1 MKRGVVKVTA
11 CCLAGSVIFASTG
24 LTAFAAGEMP
34 LAGIGAEIIASQE
47 KKENSETK
55 KVIATGYDSLVIA
68 QVDEYVNIRD
78 EASTETGQIVGKLY
92 NNSAAEIIGQTG
104 DWYLIKS
111 GDVTGYV
118 SKDYF
123 VTGAQAEELAAEVG
137 DDVATVNTETLMV
150 RKKAST
156 DSDVIALV
164 GDSQQLQVID
174 QEDGW
179 VKVAVD
185 NDVVGYVSSDYVDC
199 ETKFVEAE
207 SIETST
213 AREEAVQS
221 ALDRADQMKEAAIN
235 AMNNA
240 DANEAAYAA
249 QEAIV
254 AAAEAK
260 QLASEQELDYNVQ
273 EIASTAVSSADEAQY
288 AAYMAEQYQASAEAQ
303 AAAEAEAARQQAE
316 AEAAYAA
323 QQQAQASQ
331 QQQNQN
337 WTGDQTQQET
347 QAPSTTTDTTTT
359 PDYTTGDT
367 TTTPDYTTGDAT
379 TTPDYST
386 GDVTVTPDYGTGDTT
401 TTPDYTTGDT
411 TGSTTTDSS
420 APSASDYT
428 GDVPQSD
435 ASSSD
440 SLRQGVVNYALQ
452 FVGNPY
458 VYGGTSL
465 TNGTDCSGFTQ
476 SVLANFGISISRTAA
491 SQSGGG
497 TAVDMS
503 NLQPGDLLFYDNGSG
518 IGHVSMYI
526 GNGQVVHASNEQ
538 TGIIVSSVDYR
549 TACAARSYF

>member
-55 KVIATGYDSLVIA
+55 KVITTGYDSLVIA

-240 DANEAAYAA
+240 DANEAAYAC
-249 QEAIV
+249 
-254 AAAEAK
+254 
-260 QLASEQELDYNVQ
+260 LLYTS
-273 EIASTAVSSADEAQY
+273 
-288 AAYMAEQYQASAEAQ
+288 
-303 AAAEAEAARQQAE
+303 
-316 AEAAYAA
+316 
-323 QQQAQASQ
+323 
-331 QQQNQN
+331 
-337 WTGDQTQQET
+337 
-347 QAPSTTTDTTTT
+347 PSPRD
-359 PDYTTGDT
+359 
-367 TTTPDYTTGDAT
+367 
-379 TTPDYST
+379 
-386 GDVTVTPDYGTGDTT
+386 
-401 TTPDYTTGDT
+401 
-411 TGSTTTDSS
+411 
-420 APSASDYT
+420 
-428 GDVPQSD
+428 
-435 ASSSD
+435 
-440 SLRQGVVNYALQ
+440 
-452 FVGNPY
+452 
-458 VYGGTSL
+458 
-465 TNGTDCSGFTQ
+465 
-476 SVLANFGISISRTAA
+476 
-491 SQSGGG
+491 
-497 TAVDMS
+497 
-503 NLQPGDLLFYDNGSG
+503 
-518 IGHVSMYI
+518 
-526 GNGQVVHASNEQ
+526 
-538 TGIIVSSVDYR
+538 
-549 TACAARSYF
+549 